1 LQHSQKA
8 YCGVGFWDW
17 VWRTLGFEA
26 DMVLSFQFKVRGFG
40 GVFLAEAEAEAA
52 FAGGETGVAVEAPR
66 EWWEFGVVK
75 YCEGF
80 EVPPA
85 EVAEG
90 GRLG

>member
-1 LQHSQKA
+1 MAK
-8 YCGVGFWDW
+8 
-17 VWRTLGFEA
+17 
-26 DMVLSFQFKVRGFG
+26 
-40 GVFLAEAEAEAA
+40 AEAEAA
-52 FAGGETGVAVEAPR
+52 FEGGETGVAVEAPR

-80 EVPPA
+80 EAAPA